1 MGSGRST
8 TKEKQEQEPQRKR
21 ASSKAALNKIV
32 ALRNELG
39 LTGADTAKELGYS
52 HSMYS
57 RWMKNGKAP
66 DTVGMAAE
74 QMLTKIRRRREG
86 AEAVEP
92 DDQISVL
99 VIKAQGA
106 DQRDHL
112 IKYLDAM
119 QVAYNE
125 VE

>member
-21 ASSKAALNKIV
+21 ASSKAALNKII

-39 LTGADTAKELGYS
+39 LTGADTAKKLGYS

-57 RWMKNGKAP
+57 RWMKNDKAP

-86 AEAVEP
+86 AEAAEP

>member
-1 MGSGRST
+1 M
-8 TKEKQEQEPQRKR
+8 
-21 ASSKAALNKIV
+21 
-32 ALRNELG
+32 
-39 LTGADTAKELGYS
+39 TGAETAQKLGYS

-57 RWMKNGKAP
+57 RWVQADKAP

-74 QMLTKIRRRREG
+74 QMLMKIRRRQEG
-86 AEAVEP
+86 AEAAGQL
-92 DDQISVL
+92 DDQVSVL
-99 VIKAQGA
+99 VIKTQGA

-119 QVAYNE
+119 QVAYKE